1 MRVHSS
7 LDAASSAGGIRG
19 LALGFFDG
27 VHSGHLEVFRAIT
40 VAGQPLGILTFW
52 PHPQAVLRPQAQPE
66 LITGLE
72 HKLHRFALAGAQDVI
87 VQPFDATF
95 ARIEAAAFLDH
106 LFQLLPELKVVA
118 CGPNFRFG
126 HGRTGDPAMLR
137 EACQT
142 RGITAGSP
150 ALAQIDGAPVSSS
163 RIRAALAAGDLTT
176 AARLLGRPYC
186 LRGKVVPGR
195 RLGRQLG
202 FPTANVITSDGWLIP
217 RGVYAGRVHLPG
229 GETHPAAIN
238 FGTQPT
244 IDPSAPPALEAHL
257 IGFQGDLLEQVVE
270 IEPRHWLRGQQ
281 RFPNPDA
288 LRAAI
293 ANDVAR
299 AAALESMG

>member
-7 LDAASSAGGIRG
+7 LEAASSAGAIRG

-27 VHSGHLEVFRAIT
+27 VHSGHLEVFRAVT
-40 VAGQPLGILTFW
+40 EAAQPLGILTFW

-72 HKLHRFALAGAQDVI
+72 HKLHRFALAGARDVI
-87 VQPFDATF
+87 VQPFDTDF

-106 LFQLLPELKVVA
+106 LFQALPELKVLA
-118 CGPNFRFG
+118 CGPNFHFG
-126 HGRTGDPAMLR
+126 HGRAGGQTMLR
-137 EACQT
+137 EICRA

-150 ALAQIDGAPVSSS
+150 ALAQADGAPVSSS
-163 RIRAALAAGDLTT
+163 RIRAALAAGDL
-176 AARLLGRPYC
+176 AAAGRLLGRPYH
-186 LRGKVVPGR
+186 LRGKVVAGR

-202 FPTANVITSDGWLIP
+202 FPTANVATDDGWLLP

-229 GETHPAAIN
+229 GGIHPAAIN
-238 FGTQPT
+238 LGTQPT
-244 IDPSAPPALEAHL
+244 IDPAAPPSLEAHL
-257 IGFQGDLLEQVVE
+257 IGFEGDLLDQVLE

-281 RFPNPDA
+281 RFPDPDA

-293 ANDVAR
+293 ARDVAR
-299 AAALESMG
+299 AAELSGN